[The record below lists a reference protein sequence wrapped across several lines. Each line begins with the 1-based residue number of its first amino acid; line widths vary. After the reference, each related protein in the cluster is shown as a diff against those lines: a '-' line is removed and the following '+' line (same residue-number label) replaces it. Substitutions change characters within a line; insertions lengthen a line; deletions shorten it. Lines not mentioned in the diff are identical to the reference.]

1 MLGTVG
7 SSLPPLVALSPRPSN
22 PGNRVLEIGDQPA
35 VRGRQVANGDG
46 DGASRSRMN
55 SSTRRPPG
63 GAVGQT
69 AEHRID
75 RYWCVMTRP
84 FKGRLANTGYPLL
97 QTSVVSLTFAT
108 TRGAGARAQA
118 RQPPKRGLAT
128 WTSGFGRMTATR
140 ARRSMSKRRPN
151 RASRPGSRRPSP

>member
-1 MLGTVG
+1 VCG
-7 SSLPPLVALSPRPSN
+7 SL
-22 PGNRVLEIGDQPA
+22 IGWFL
-35 VRGRQVANGDG
+35 
-46 DGASRSRMN
+46 RSIECFWAGMAAGEFINDAAIAAGSYRKQ
-55 SSTRRPPG
+55 
-63 GAVGQT
+63 GAVGWL
-69 AEHRID
+69 RG
-75 RYWCVMTRP
+75 RVRP
-84 FKGRLANTGYPLL
+84 RRGRGLRGRLANTGYPLL